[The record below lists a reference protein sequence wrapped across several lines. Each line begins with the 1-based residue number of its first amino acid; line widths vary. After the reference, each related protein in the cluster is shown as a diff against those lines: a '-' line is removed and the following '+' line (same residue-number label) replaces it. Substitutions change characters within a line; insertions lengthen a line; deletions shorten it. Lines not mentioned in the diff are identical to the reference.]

1 MVIDTVCGW
10 NHTRRSNI
18 IYSYL
23 LPKDSLHFERIISIT
38 NGQIYPSC
46 HYPNRISLVHWS
58 YLGCFIL
65 ACSYQAGLVRHVPHN
80 YNEARS
86 IMLAM
91 MAITVEIVIVIPAF
105 YVSIWSRYRYLTY
118 TLVSFFMATNTL
130 CFVFLS
136 RLYIMFFRPWENAKQ
151 LPLGTLGGFELIEK
165 TSVFDEVAPCKT
177 RQIQKTEKRNETSSI
192 QSKLPAFPKFWIST
206 GCYKNF
212 HCNITKI
219 KILSI

>member
-10 NHTRRSNI
+10 NHTRRSNII

-65 ACSYQAGLVRHVPHN
+65 ACSYQAGLVRHVPHS

-130 CFVFLS
+130 FCVF
-136 RLYIMFFRPWENAKQ
+136 
-151 LPLGTLGGFELIEK
+151 
-165 TSVFDEVAPCKT
+165 
-177 RQIQKTEKRNETSSI
+177 
-192 QSKLPAFPKFWIST
+192 
-206 GCYKNF
+206 
-212 HCNITKI
+212 I
-219 KILSI
+219 KIVYYVFPTMGKRKTIATWDFRRLWIDRKNVSIWWSCTLQNTANSENRKTKWNVKHSVKTPSISEVLNKYRLLQKLSP